1 MLAFLVA
8 LSCPGRALA
17 WPGDLSRSIATDA
30 FQLLPKSLADL
41 LVAHQGEIF
50 SEARISKSQA
60 LALVYSDLPKGRLGV
75 TTRAALGDEALRCA
89 RALQGEEFK
98 AAVISLGSTYRLAVD
113 LADPGVGAGLG
124 IDEKARAIRREFY
137 LYVTSNRDKIPLVV
151 AEPASLKLRLDA
163 LPGFLGEVMQK
174 ASAQAA
180 LLRAEGQES
189 GRVLKY
195 TEIDFRSPVFAVAS
209 TAYSRSVGAVAATW
223 IAIWRSAGG
232 DLQRQKKLRTITPR
246 AFGINQEPI
255 S

>member
-1 MLAFLVA
+1 MVRLDGHTIVVTGAARGL
-8 LSCPGRALA
+8 GRVIAKALA
-17 WPGDLSRSIATDA
+17 KAGARLV
-30 FQLLPKSLADL
+30 LADTL
-41 LVAHQGEIF
+41 I
-50 SEARISKSQA
+50 
-60 LALVYSDLPKGRLGV
+60 
-75 TTRAALGDEALRCA
+75 DE
-89 RALQGEEFK
+89 GK
-98 AAVISLGSTYRLAVD
+98 AAAADIAASGGQARFVAVD

-124 IDEKARAIRREFY
+124 VDEKARAIRREFY
-137 LYVTSNRDKIPLVV
+137 LYVASNRDKIPLVV

-163 LPGFLGEVMQK
+163 LPGFLAEVMVK

-189 GRVLKY
+189 GRVLKS

-232 DLQRQKKLRTITPR
+232 DLQRQKTLQTITPR